1 MPTQLELEN
10 AVASSAKLAGTAV
23 QPAVLPRKSAATTR
37 ILLVEDEPLT
47 AQVFAMALRRDGMQV
62 DVCGN
67 GLQARQR
74 VQEGKPTA
82 VILDMSL
89 PFRSGAEVLRDLRDA
104 GHHDLPILIVS
115 GSDRRDADVT
125 SAELWPGAW
134 IEKPIRP
141 RDLVAVVREFLPDAR

>member
-1 MPTQLELEN
+1 MPTQLVFE
-10 AVASSAKLAGTAV
+10 AMAPAIATHPVAQPRRASQTA
-23 QPAVLPRKSAATTR
+23 R
-37 ILLVEDEPLT
+37 ILLIEDEPLT

-74 VQEGKPTA
+74 VEQLQPTA
-82 VILDMSL
+82 VVLDMSL
-89 PFRSGAEVLRDLRDA
+89 PFRSGADVLRDLRAA
-104 GHHDLPILIVS
+104 GYRELPILVVS
-115 GSDRRDADVT
+115 GSDRDEAAIT

-134 IEKPIRP
+134 IHKPIRP

>member
-1 MPTQLELEN
+1 MPTQLVVEKSVPS
-10 AVASSAKLAGTAV
+10 AAASTAIAT
-23 QPAVLPRKSAATTR
+23 QPSTTPRKSAATAR

-62 DVCGN
+62 DVCSN
-67 GLQARQR
+67 GLHARQR
-74 VQEGKPTA
+74 VQERKPTA

-89 PFRSGAEVLRDLRDA
+89 PFRSGAEVLRDLRAA
-104 GHHDLPILIVS
+104 GLRDLPILIVS
-115 GSDRRDADVT
+115 GSDRREADIT

-134 IEKPIRP
+134 IDKPIRP

>member
-1 MPTQLELEN
+1 MPTQLVVEKSVPS
-10 AVASSAKLAGTAV
+10 AAASAAIAT
-23 QPAVLPRKSAATTR
+23 QPSTTPRKSAATAR

-67 GLQARQR
+67 GLHARQR
-74 VQEGKPTA
+74 VQERKPTA

-89 PFRSGAEVLRDLRDA
+89 PFRSGAEVLRDLRAA
-104 GHHDLPILIVS
+104 GLRDLPILIVS
-115 GSDRRDADVT
+115 GSDRRDADIT

-134 IEKPIRP
+134 IDKPIRP

>member
-1 MPTQLELEN
+1 MRHPIGLET
-10 AVASSAKLAGTAV
+10 AAAASATHTTTAT
-23 QPAVLPRKSAATTR
+23 QPAAAPRQSAVTAR

-67 GLQARQR
+67 GLHARQR
-74 VQEGKPTA
+74 VQERKPTA

-89 PFRSGAEVLRDLRDA
+89 PFRSGAEVLRELRAA
-104 GHHDLPILIVS
+104 GHGDLPILIVS
-115 GSDRRDADVT
+115 GSDRRDSDVT

-134 IEKPIRP
+134 ISKPIRP
-141 RDLVAVVREFLPDAR
+141 RDLIAVVREFLPDAR